1 MKIKSLLSAVLLSV
15 FAFPALSA
23 AGEWTADISGSV
35 DGLYGYGDV
44 DSGFSSQNGGSHFTG
59 AGNLNFSAEYAFDD
73 DYQAGLYLDL
83 MAAADKELE
92 DYNQGKWGEEVYG
105 TFDGPFGRIML
116 GQTFNV
122 AAQFHVGAPDT
133 GILGVENS
141 DVVDFL
147 RNPNWQRNSR
157 ETKFATLN
165 TTYINTDGV
174 APKISYITP
183 EYYGTM
189 LGFSYVPE
197 SYNRRGLINKF
208 ADYKDNAGYIFALY
222 NQTDLGFADMTT
234 SLGYAVFEDID
245 KEYSAGISLYRG
257 GWTLGAGYRRTEAD
271 NDDVPLNKKVNGATP
286 EFFDGY
292 RDGYVWDV
300 GLSYE
305 IGPYEVSLG
314 YFKSKADKSDN
325 SDEIIMLSN
334 KYQLNKHVDIYLAAA
349 HVDFDGNTAER
360 GGSNRGYAFM
370 TGFSLNF

>member
-1 MKIKSLLSAVLLSV
+1 MKITSLIKAVLLSLIAFPSLLSA
-15 FAFPALSA
+15 
-23 AGEWTADISGSV
+23 GEWTTEVSGGI

-44 DSGFSSQNGGSHFTG
+44 RSQKDNSRFTG
-59 AGNLNFSAEYAFDD
+59 SGRLDFSAEYAFSN

-83 MAAADKELE
+83 MTALDKELE
-92 DYNQGKWGEEVYG
+92 DYNQGKWGEEIYG
-105 TFDGPFGRIML
+105 TFDSPFGRLML

-122 AAQFHVGAPDT
+122 AAQFHVSAPEV
-133 GILGVENS
+133 GIMGVENS
-141 DVVDFL
+141 DVVDFI

-157 ETKFATLN
+157 GTGFATLN
-165 TTYINTDGV
+165 TTFINTDGV

-208 ADYKDNAGYIFALY
+208 ADYKDNAGYVFALY
-222 NQTDLGFADMTT
+222 NQTDLGFADMSA
-234 SLGYAVFEDID
+234 SLGYAVFDDID
-245 KEYSAGISLYRG
+245 KEYSAGISFYRG
-257 GWTLGAGYRRTEAD
+257 GWTLGGGYRRTEAD
-271 NDDVPLNKKVNGATP
+271 NDNVPLNKKINNATP

-292 RDGYVWDV
+292 RDGSAWDV

-314 YFKSKADKSDN
+314 YFKSKADKADN

-334 KYQLNKHVDIYLAAA
+334 KYQLNKQTNIYLAAA
-349 HVDFDGNTAER
+349 HVDFDGSMSET
-360 GGSNRGYAFM
+360 GGSTRGYAFM
-370 TGFSLNF
+370 AGFGLNF